1 MAENQSFHQD
11 HTNSDQDWV
20 NAIEQKCN
28 FTQDKSGTH
37 ILPGYNNAES
47 IIHWKFDNNRNWATD
62 KAKLINDQGRCS
74 YDDRKIK
81 FLQGLVYW
89 ITDLSMRVNPIVLT
103 DFDHQE
109 RDLAMYMACI
119 HNNEGEARQAN
130 DKPENFKVNNWTDC

>member
-11 HTNSDQDWV
+11 HTNSDQGWV
-20 NAIEQKCN
+20 NSIEQKCN
-28 FTQDKSGTH
+28 FTHDQSGTH
-37 ILPGYNNAES
+37 ILQGYNNAES
-47 IIHWKFDNNRNWATD
+47 IIHWKFDNNRNWSTD

-109 RDLAMYMACI
+109 RDLSMDMDHI
-119 HNNEGEARQAN
+119 HNYEQDAKEAN
-130 DKPENFKVNNWTDC
+130 YNPERLK